1 MSDRKLDNTIGLV
14 GVGLA
19 ISGLTASVA
28 TQYLPKPQQTYPQG
42 YDISIASV
50 MLSPAFV
57 LSFIVSAPFLLALI
71 YRFLRR

>member
-1 MSDRKLDNTIGLV
+1 M
-14 GVGLA
+14 GLA
-19 ISGLTASVA
+19 ISGLTANVA

-71 YRFLRR
+71 YRFVRR